1 MIAAAVIASI
11 LAYIFVGALVF
22 GHICGTLSGNS
33 NIGVGPDYYYDEP
46 DPWFGAI
53 FWPFYVVVGIILS
66 PAIARLIVAGEGLAV
81 RRARVRVAAAK
92 ARIAEQEELERE
104 MAEVEEDLES
114 GRAA

>member
-11 LAYIFVGALVF
+11 LAYIFGGALVF
-22 GHICGTLSGNS
+22 GHICGTLSGNG
-33 NIGVGPDYYYDEP
+33 NREPCYYYDDP

-104 MAEVEEDLES
+104 MAEVEEELER